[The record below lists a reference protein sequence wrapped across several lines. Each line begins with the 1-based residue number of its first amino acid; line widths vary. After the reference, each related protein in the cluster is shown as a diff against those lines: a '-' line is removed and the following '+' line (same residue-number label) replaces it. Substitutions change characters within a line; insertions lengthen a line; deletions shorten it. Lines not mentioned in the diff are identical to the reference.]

1 VSRFDRYLFTQYFLM
16 FGFFSLILL
25 FIYWINKAIALFD
38 NLISDG
44 QTFLVFLEFSILTIP
59 PIIPIVAPLAAFA
72 AAIFVTNR
80 LKNDSELTIMQATGF
95 SPLRLSRSIFLFG
108 LVVTII
114 LLIIS
119 HYLIP
124 KSNNILLKRQ
134 NEVASSLNAKLLKVG
149 SFIHPQ
155 NGVTFYIGGIS
166 TSGVIEDVFVL
177 DERNKDREIIVTS
190 KSGYLITNNNNPI
203 LVLKDGIVQNY
214 DLKSTNLSTIHFQD
228 LSYDLT
234 SWSVKERMSKSK
246 LLLTYSSFDLFKDP
260 ELVSILTD
268 SSPISV
274 LEELHSRILTPLLA
288 LIAAL
293 IGFSALMIGD
303 YSRFGTSKQ
312 ISVGIVILILIK
324 LSESYGN
331 ELMLKSQGNWLA
343 LYLPVLIGILI
354 FSFMI
359 LLASNQKLLGRSSR
373 ESENT

>member
-1 VSRFDRYLFTQYFLM
+1 MSRFDRYLFTQYFLM

-25 FIYWINKAIALFD
+25 FIYWINKAIDLFD
-38 NLISDG
+38 KLISDG

-59 PIIPIVAPLAAFA
+59 PIIPIIAPLAAFT

-234 SWSVKERMSKSK
+234 SWSVKERTSKSK

-260 ELVSILTD
+260 ELISILSD

-303 YSRFGTSKQ
+303 YSRFGASKQ
-312 ISVGIVILILIK
+312 ISVGILILILIK

-354 FSFMI
+354 FSFMM

-373 ESENT
+373 ASENT

>member
-303 YSRFGTSKQ
+303 YSRFGASKQ

-343 LYLPVLIGILI
+343 LYLPILIGILI
-354 FSFMI
+354 FSFMM

-373 ESENT
+373 ASENT

>member
-1 VSRFDRYLFTQYFLM
+1 MSRFDRYLFTQYFLM

-303 YSRFGTSKQ
+303 YSRFGASKQ

-343 LYLPVLIGILI
+343 LYLPVLVGILI

>member
-1 VSRFDRYLFTQYFLM
+1 MSRFDRYLFTQYFLM

-44 QTFLVFLEFSILTIP
+44 QTFLVFFEFSILTIP

-303 YSRFGTSKQ
+303 YSRFGASKQ

-354 FSFMI
+354 FSFMM

-373 ESENT
+373 ASENT

>member
-1 VSRFDRYLFTQYFLM
+1 M

-38 NLISDG
+38 KLISDG

-59 PIIPIVAPLAAFA
+59 PIIPIIAPLATFA

-95 SPLRLSRSIFLFG
+95 SPFRLSRAIFLFG
-108 LVVTII
+108 LMVTII
-114 LLIIS
+114 LLMVS
-119 HYLIP
+119 HYIIP

-166 TSGVIEDVFVL
+166 NSGIIEDVFVL
-177 DERNKDREIIVTS
+177 DERNKDREIIITS
-190 KSGYLITNNNNPI
+190 KSGYLLTNNNNPI

-214 DLKSTNLSTIHFQD
+214 DVKSKNLSTIHFQD

-234 SWSVKERMSKSK
+234 SWFVKERLTKAK
-246 LLLTYSSFDLFKDP
+246 LLFTYSSFDLFKNH
-260 ELVSILTD
+260 ELVAILADT
-268 SSPISV
+268 SPIHV
-274 LEELHSRILTPLLA
+274 LEELHSRTLTPFLA

-293 IGFSALMIGD
+293 IGFSALMVGD
-303 YSRFGTSKQ
+303 YSRFGASKQ
-312 ISVGIVILILIK
+312 ISLGVGILVLIK
-324 LSESYGN
+324 FSESYAN
-331 ELMLKSQGNWLA
+331 ELMLKSQASWLA
-343 LYLPVLIGILI
+343 LYLPVLMGFLI
-354 FSFMI
+354 FSLMMF
-359 LLASNQKLLGRSSR
+359 LASNQKLLGKNNPA
-373 ESENT
+373 SENIL

>member
-1 VSRFDRYLFTQYFLM
+1 MSRFDRYLFTQYFLM

-293 IGFSALMIGD
+293 IGFSALMMGD

-354 FSFMI
+354 FSFMM

-373 ESENT
+373 ASENT

>member
-1 VSRFDRYLFTQYFLM
+1 MSRFDRYLFTQYFLM

-303 YSRFGTSKQ
+303 YSRFGASKQ
-312 ISVGIVILILIK
+312 ISVGILILILIK

-373 ESENT
+373 ASENT

>member
-1 VSRFDRYLFTQYFLM
+1 MSRFDRYLFTQYFLM

-44 QTFLVFLEFSILTIP
+44 QTFLVFFEFSILTIP

-95 SPLRLSRSIFLFG
+95 SPLRLSRSVFLFG

-303 YSRFGTSKQ
+303 YSRFGASKQ

-354 FSFMI
+354 FSFMM

-373 ESENT
+373 ASENT

>member
-1 VSRFDRYLFTQYFLM
+1 MSRFDRYLFTQYFLM

-134 NEVASSLNAKLLKVG
+134 NEVASSLNAKLLKIG

-155 NGVTFYIGGIS
+155 HGVTFYIGGIS

-373 ESENT
+373 ASENT

>member
-1 VSRFDRYLFTQYFLM
+1 MSRFDRYLFTQYFLM

-25 FIYWINKAIALFD
+25 LIYWINKAIALFD

-114 LLIIS
+114 LMIIS

-190 KSGYLITNNNNPI
+190 KSGYLITNNNKPI

-303 YSRFGTSKQ
+303 YSRFGASKQ
-312 ISVGIVILILIK
+312 ISVGIIILILIK

-331 ELMLKSQGNWLA
+331 ELMLKSQENWLA

-354 FSFMI
+354 FSFMM

-373 ESENT
+373 ASENT

>member
-1 VSRFDRYLFTQYFLM
+1 MSRFDRYLFTQYFLM

-59 PIIPIVAPLAAFA
+59 PIIPIIAPLAAFA

-268 SSPISV
+268 SSLISV

-293 IGFSALMIGD
+293 IGFSTLIIGD
-303 YSRFGTSKQ
+303 YSRFGASKQ

-354 FSFMI
+354 FSFMM

-373 ESENT
+373 ASENT

>member
-1 VSRFDRYLFTQYFLM
+1 MSRFDRYLFTQYFLM

-38 NLISDG
+38 KLISDG

-303 YSRFGTSKQ
+303 YSRFGASKQ

-354 FSFMI
+354 FSFMM

-373 ESENT
+373 ASENT

>member
-1 VSRFDRYLFTQYFLM
+1 MSRFDRYLFTQYFLM

-303 YSRFGTSKQ
+303 YSRFGASKQ

-343 LYLPVLIGILI
+343 LYLPVLFGILI
-354 FSFMI
+354 FSFMM

-373 ESENT
+373 ASENT

>member
-1 VSRFDRYLFTQYFLM
+1 MSRFDRYLFTQYFLM

-80 LKNDSELTIMQATGF
+80 LKNDSELTIMKATGF
-95 SPLRLSRSIFLFG
+95 SPLRLSRSVFLFG

-124 KSNNILLKRQ
+124 KSNNVLLKRQ

-234 SWSVKERMSKSK
+234 SWSVQERMPKSK

-303 YSRFGTSKQ
+303 YSRFGASKQ
-312 ISVGIVILILIK
+312 VSVGIVILILIK

-354 FSFMI
+354 FSFMM
-359 LLASNQKLLGRSSR
+359 LLASNQKLLGRSSQA
-373 ESENT
+373 SENT

>member
-1 VSRFDRYLFTQYFLM
+1 MSRFDRYLFTQYFLM

-25 FIYWINKAIALFD
+25 FIYWINKAIDLFD
-38 NLISDG
+38 KLISDG

-373 ESENT
+373 ASENT

>member
-1 VSRFDRYLFTQYFLM
+1 MSRFDRYLFTQYFLM

-177 DERNKDREIIVTS
+177 DERSKDREIIVTS

-214 DLKSTNLSTIHFQD
+214 DLKSTNISTIHFQD

-246 LLLTYSSFDLFKDP
+246 LLLTYSSFDLFRDP
-260 ELVSILTD
+260 ELISTLSG

-303 YSRFGTSKQ
+303 YSRFGASKQ
-312 ISVGIVILILIK
+312 ISVGVVILILIK

-354 FSFMI
+354 FSFMM

-373 ESENT
+373 ASENT

>member
-1 VSRFDRYLFTQYFLM
+1 MSRFDRYLFTQYFLM

-44 QTFLVFLEFSILTIP
+44 QTFLVFFEFSILTIP
-59 PIIPIVAPLAAFA
+59 PIIPIVAPLAAFS

-303 YSRFGTSKQ
+303 YSRFGASKQ

-354 FSFMI
+354 FSFMM
-359 LLASNQKLLGRSSR
+359 LLASNQKLIGRSSR
-373 ESENT
+373 ASENT

>member
-1 VSRFDRYLFTQYFLM
+1 MSRFDRYLFTQYFLM

-134 NEVASSLNAKLLKVG
+134 NEVASSLNAKLLKIG

-155 NGVTFYIGGIS
+155 HGVTFYIGGIS

-260 ELVSILTD
+260 ELVSTLTD

-303 YSRFGTSKQ
+303 YSRFGASKQ

-354 FSFMI
+354 FSFMM

-373 ESENT
+373 ASENT

>member
-1 VSRFDRYLFTQYFLM
+1 MSRFDRYLFTQYFLM

-303 YSRFGTSKQ
+303 YSRFGASKQ
-312 ISVGIVILILIK
+312 ISVGILILILIK

-354 FSFMI
+354 FSFMM

-373 ESENT
+373 ASEIP

>member
-1 VSRFDRYLFTQYFLM
+1 MSRFDRYLFTQYFLM

-44 QTFLVFLEFSILTIP
+44 QTFLVFFEFSILTIP

>member
-1 VSRFDRYLFTQYFLM
+1 MSRFDRYLFTQYFLM

-114 LLIIS
+114 LMIIS

-303 YSRFGTSKQ
+303 YSRFGASKQ
-312 ISVGIVILILIK
+312 ISVGIIILILIK

-331 ELMLKSQGNWLA
+331 ELMLKSQENWLA

-354 FSFMI
+354 FSFMM

-373 ESENT
+373 ASENT

>member
-1 VSRFDRYLFTQYFLM
+1 MSRFDRYLFTQYFLM

-293 IGFSALMIGD
+293 IGVSALMIGD
-303 YSRFGTSKQ
+303 YSRFGASKQ

-354 FSFMI
+354 FSFMM
-359 LLASNQKLLGRSSR
+359 LQASNQNLLGRSSR
-373 ESENT
+373 ASENT

>member
-1 VSRFDRYLFTQYFLM
+1 MSRFDRYLFTQYFLM

-303 YSRFGTSKQ
+303 YSRFGASKQ

-373 ESENT
+373 TSENT

>member
-1 VSRFDRYLFTQYFLM
+1 M

-38 NLISDG
+38 KLISDG
-44 QTFLVFLEFSILTIP
+44 QPFLVFLEFSILTIP
-59 PIIPIVAPLAAFA
+59 PIIPIIAPLAAFA

-95 SPLRLSRSIFLFG
+95 SPLRLSRAIFLFG
-108 LVVTII
+108 LMVTII

-119 HYLIP
+119 HYLVP
-124 KSNNILLKRQ
+124 KTNNILIERQ
-134 NEVASSLNAKLLKVG
+134 NEVTSSLNAKLLKVG

-155 NGVTFYIGGIS
+155 NSVTFYIGGIS
-166 TSGVIEDVFVL
+166 NSGIIEDVFVL
-177 DERNKDREIIVTS
+177 DERNKDREIIITS

-214 DLKSTNLSTIHFQD
+214 DVKSKNLSTIHFQD

-234 SWSVKERMSKSK
+234 SWSVKERQSKAK

-260 ELVSILTD
+260 ELIAILSD

-274 LEELHSRILTPLLA
+274 IEELHSRILTPFLA

-303 YSRFGTSKQ
+303 YSRFGASKQ
-312 ISVGIVILILIK
+312 ISVGIIILIFIK

-331 ELMLKSQGNWLA
+331 EVMLKSQGNWLA
-343 LYLPVLIGILI
+343 LYLPILIGILI
-354 FSFMI
+354 FSFMM
-359 LLASNQKLLGRSSR
+359 LVASNQKLLGRRSQA
-373 ESENT
+373 SEKT

>member
-1 VSRFDRYLFTQYFLM
+1 MSRFDRYLFTQYFLM

-114 LLIIS
+114 LMIIS

-303 YSRFGTSKQ
+303 YSRFGASKQ

-373 ESENT
+373 ASENT

>member
-1 VSRFDRYLFTQYFLM
+1 MSRFDRYLFTQYFLM

-114 LLIIS
+114 LMIIS

-134 NEVASSLNAKLLKVG
+134 NEVASSLNAKLLKVE

-268 SSPISV
+268 SSPIRV

-303 YSRFGTSKQ
+303 YSRFGASKQ

-354 FSFMI
+354 FSFMM
-359 LLASNQKLLGRSSR
+359 LLASNQKLLGRNSR
-373 ESENT
+373 ASENT

>member
-1 VSRFDRYLFTQYFLM
+1 MSRFDRYLFTQYFLM

-268 SSPISV
+268 SSPIRV

-293 IGFSALMIGD
+293 IGFSALMMGD
-303 YSRFGTSKQ
+303 YSRFGASKQ

-354 FSFMI
+354 FSFMM

-373 ESENT
+373 ASENT